1 LSQNPFGSR
10 ILLLQNFCLTTEEN
24 TMRQGIRILGTI
36 LLAVAVSSPAW
47 AKKGGGGGGGGGG
60 ESQAGGLPGLE
71 DRVEAD
77 EALIATLQ
85 ADVVTLNTEVAA
97 LQTAVTTLQ
106 SDVTALQT
114 AVTDL
119 QGQNNFAQGVE
130 TISTCTLGA
139 TSSSVVSATF
149 ISLGVCEVTFNKDVS
164 GCSAVASIVG
174 TVGGEIAVSPA
185 TKTVTGD
192 SVEVSTFIPAGVVSD
207 AGFNLT
213 VTCP

>member
-1 LSQNPFGSR
+1 
-10 ILLLQNFCLTTEEN
+10 
-24 TMRQGIRILGTI
+24 MRQGIRILGTI

-47 AKKGGGGGGGGGG
+47 AKKGGGGGGGGG
-60 ESQAGGLPGLE
+60 ESQAGGLPALE

-85 ADVVTLNTEVAA
+85 AEVGTLTTEVA
-97 LQTAVTTLQ
+97 TLSAEVNTLN

-130 TISTCTLGA
+130 TATTCTLGA
-139 TSSSVVSATF
+139 SSSSVVSATF
-149 ISLGVCEVTFNKDVS
+149 VSLGVCEITFNKDVS
-164 GCSAVASIVG
+164 GCSAVASNVG
-174 TVGGEIAVSPA
+174 TIGGEVAVSSA
-185 TKTVTGD
+185 TKTATGD
-192 SVEVSTFIPAGVVSD
+192 SWDVATFAAGVAAASN
-207 AGFNLT
+207 FNLT